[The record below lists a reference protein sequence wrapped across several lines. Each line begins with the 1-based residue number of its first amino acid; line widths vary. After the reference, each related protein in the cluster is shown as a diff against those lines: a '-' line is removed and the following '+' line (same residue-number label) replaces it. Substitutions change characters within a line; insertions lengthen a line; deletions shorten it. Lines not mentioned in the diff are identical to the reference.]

1 MEVFYKMETLIHTE
15 YFTLSKIANG
25 VFAAMAKAGTGALS
39 NAGFVDLG
47 SDLLVF
53 DSFNTPSAARELKKQ
68 AEELTG
74 KKVKYLVNSHYH
86 GDHILGNQVFK
97 DEIIISTEITKD
109 WIREKSAI
117 GDVDTELKE
126 TQKFLENLKLQ
137 ILAEENEV
145 IKRSLTNQFLEME
158 KLLAELPTLQI
169 ELPNFTFEKKLIIYG
184 TERHVELYCLG
195 GGHSP
200 SDTFLYV
207 PQEKAAFMGDIV
219 TEELHLPIVQ
229 PEEFLSILQ
238 SAKKMNIQALMPG
251 HGEVGNTKQI
261 DTMIQYI
268 SMLTNSAKDAHETNI
283 SIEDFVSSFILPQK
297 YKDWKGSKG
306 IERNLVEIYNFY
318 VTNKVES
325 KS

>member
-1 MEVFYKMETLIHTE
+1 METLFHTE
-15 YFTLSKIANG
+15 YFTLNKMANG
-25 VFAAMAKAGTGALS
+25 VFAAIAKTGTGALS

-47 SDLLVF
+47 NELLVF
-53 DSFNTPSAARELKKQ
+53 DSFNTPSAAQELRKQ
-68 AEELTG
+68 AEGLTG

-86 GDHILGNQVFK
+86 GDHIFGNQVFK
-97 DEIIISTEITKD
+97 DEIIISTEVTKD
-109 WIREKSAI
+109 WIREKNTI

-126 TQKFLENLKLQ
+126 TQQFLENLELQ

-145 IKRSLTNQFLEME
+145 IKKSLINQFAEME
-158 KLLAELPTLQI
+158 KLVAELPTLQLK
-169 ELPNFTFEKKLIIYG
+169 LPNFTFEKKLIIYG
-184 TERHVELYCLG
+184 TERHAELYCLG

-207 PQEKAAFMGDIV
+207 PQEKVAFMGDIV

-229 PEEFLSILQ
+229 PVEFLSILQ
-238 SAKKMNIQALMPG
+238 TAKEMDIQSLMPG
-251 HGEVGNTKQI
+251 HGEVGSTKQI

-268 SMLTNSAKDAHETNI
+268 SMLTNAAKGAHGTNI

-297 YKDWKGSKG
+297 YKEWKGSKG
-306 IERNLVEIYNFY
+306 VERNLEAIYNFY
-318 VTNKVES
+318 LINSVER